1 MAEPMTLAMIGAA
14 AGAVTNK
21 KDPLKGALLGATLGY
36 GGGTLAP
43 GLLGTG
49 AQAASGAA
57 GAAGLQSGFG
67 AELTRQGLLSAAPAM
82 SGAASPVASAL
93 AAQGITG
100 ATSAIPA
107 APSIMSR
114 LATPQALMAG
124 AQLAGAMSPQQA
136 QTQAMPVSPG
146 KPIPMAFQP
155 PPMAMSPVGRYG
167 EMFPLR
173 EDLGAFGVPTM
184 FRTQVRPGEDEMLL
198 NYFPGRR

>member
-1 MAEPMTLAMIGAA
+1 MIGAA

-49 AQAASGAA
+49 AAAGTAA
-57 GAAGLQSGFG
+57 GAGGTFIP
-67 AELTRQGLLSAAPAM
+67 AAALETQ
-82 SGAASPVASAL
+82 L
-93 AAQGITG
+93 AA
-100 ATSAIPA
+100 APA
-107 APSIMSR
+107 APSLLSR
-114 LATPQALMAG
+114 VATPQTLLAG
-124 AQLAGAMSPQQA
+124 AQLAGAMTPRQA